1 MFYFLT
7 ASFVKIG
14 QLDLGVLN
22 ATYFTIFVDLQGI
35 MAFLVLLFT
44 DFWI

>member
-22 ATYFTIFVDLQGI
+22 DN
-35 MAFLVLLFT
+35 LLYYICGFAGHHGFPCT
-44 DFWI
+44 VVY